1 MCIRDRNKNYLTEH
15 QDISKLA
22 TKEQLDELRNNQP
35 TVDTS
40 DLVTKEQLRKAFLD
54 DEEHE
59 KYAKKTELPQPYN
72 DTDIKSRLTTL
83 ENRPAGNVD
92 TSNLVS
98 RGDLTTLELTINRK
112 LNGEGGI
119 FTNTGYKAV
128 SYTHLDVY
136 KRQK

>member
-98 RGDLTTLELTINRK
+98 RGDLTTLELTIKMCIRDRTYCCFN
-112 LNGEGGI
+112 
-119 FTNTGYKAV
+119 
-128 SYTHLDVY
+128 
-136 KRQK
+136 